1 MKPKKVQGTNPL
13 LAIVFWSTTFNCC
26 STFAEDFFVDLEKS
40 RVFIRVDSV
49 GVGHQHGIEGKLKES
64 ELDLS
69 GHGRLVFDMTSFT
82 ADTERARSHVGVKGK
97 ISDSD
102 KKQTNANMLSAQV
115 LDVAQFPTA
124 TFEVKSL
131 VAMKK
136 EGQKEP
142 TEFQISGEFTLHGV
156 KRPLTFAT
164 KIEPI
169 TVDASIIKKMSG
181 SFLIKQ
187 TDYGIKP
194 YSAFGGLSKVKDELK
209 IWGDLVLV

>member
-1 MKPKKVQGTNPL
+1 MPPKRV
-13 LAIVFWSTTFNCC
+13 VTFLVLIAAESC
-26 STFAEDFFVDLEKS
+26 FAERFTIDLEKS

-115 LDVAQFPTA
+115 LDVTQFPTA

-131 VAMKK
+131 VAMRK
-136 EGQKEP
+136 EGQKEQ

-156 KRPLTFAT
+156 KRPLTFAA

-169 TVDASIIKKMSG
+169 TDDASSIKKMSG

-209 IWGDLVLV
+209 IWGDLVLVPKK